1 VPFLV
6 SLPLA
11 SSSRRSPARVR
22 RTLYR
27 RLYRAR
33 PRTGLFSIGLVFMP
47 IAAATYVF
55 GSQQPVQ
62 LLAVLR
68 GQVHLLGIDLG
79 SYRFF
84 LIKISR

>member
-1 VPFLV
+1 
-6 SLPLA
+6 
-11 SSSRRSPARVR
+11 
-22 RTLYR
+22 
-27 RLYRAR
+27 
-33 PRTGLFSIGLVFMP
+33 MP